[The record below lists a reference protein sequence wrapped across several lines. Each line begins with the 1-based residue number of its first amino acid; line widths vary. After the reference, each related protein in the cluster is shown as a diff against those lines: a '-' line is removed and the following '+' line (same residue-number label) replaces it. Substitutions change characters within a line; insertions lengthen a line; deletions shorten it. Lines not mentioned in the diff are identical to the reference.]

1 MRERKRLKKAFTM
14 LGPLHRELTSGPN
27 TRHECS
33 CGDRYARGNKC
44 YMCLLREFMN
54 ECDDT
59 VS

>member
-1 MRERKRLKKAFTM
+1 MRENERAKKAFAM
-14 LGPLHRELTSGPN
+14 LGPLCRELQPGVH
-27 TRHECS
+27 TRHRCS
-33 CGDRYARGNKC
+33 CGDRGAGGSKC